1 MIQIDKKW
9 WIRAA
14 VAVGI
19 LLVCWATWAEYS
31 SSKARVAKAE
41 RLAEEASQKQE
52 QMQIERTA
60 FERDYQKKVQAFE
73 ATLKALARDRDEMR
87 KKLEKQEE
95 IIARLRIARQDA
107 ITHVYTKIELDRK
120 FADILRRSVR

>member
-19 LLVCWATWAEYS
+19 LMVCWGAWSEYS
-31 SSKARVAKAE
+31 SAKARVAKAE
-41 RLAEEASQKQE
+41 ILAEEASQKQE
-52 QMQIERTA
+52 QMQLERTA